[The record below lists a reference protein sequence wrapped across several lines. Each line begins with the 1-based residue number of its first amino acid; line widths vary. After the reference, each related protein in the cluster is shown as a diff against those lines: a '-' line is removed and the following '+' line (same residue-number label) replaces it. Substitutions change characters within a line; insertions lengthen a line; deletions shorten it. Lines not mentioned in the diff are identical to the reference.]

1 MTLPCL
7 DMRRRALL
15 GATLGTLALAGSGLP
30 RHAEAQTAGRNL
42 RVTQLID
49 TSSDQQELS
58 RDYSTGWQLALAE
71 LARAG
76 RTTLQLQTIQTDG
89 SADAL
94 RRALERVRDDRS
106 QVALVGTVGERL
118 ASAAIVESR
127 RMGLGIA
134 HLAPWLAASHD
145 DASEGVFPLFA
156 SREVQIEK
164 AVQSLAQVGVKELGL
179 VYPSPAAEQQF
190 DPGIAAAARRLGLQT
205 VRLTVP
211 AGQDAAA
218 FGAALKPNSPA
229 VLLFVGGTVELALF
243 SQGLSR
249 RGLQRY
255 VICLSDVDVT
265 TLLQLGPG
273 KSTPLI
279 LTQVVPNPQSSQ
291 LPVAMAYR
299 AALKVFYD
307 EPPSPVSLAGY
318 IAGRY
323 AAEALGKL
331 EGEVSRATV
340 MASLQK
346 LSAFDIGGFKIKL
359 GAGQRG
365 SSFVNQ
371 LLLQG
376 GGRLIG

>member
-1 MTLPCL
+1 
-7 DMRRRALL
+7 MRRRTLL

-106 QVALVGTVGERL
+106 QVAMVGTVGERL